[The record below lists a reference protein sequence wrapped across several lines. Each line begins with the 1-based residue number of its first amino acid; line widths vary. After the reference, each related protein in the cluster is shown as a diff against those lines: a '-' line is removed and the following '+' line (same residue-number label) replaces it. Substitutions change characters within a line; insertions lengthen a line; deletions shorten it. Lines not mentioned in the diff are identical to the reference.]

1 MQFKFDPTQ
10 FDMRTQ
16 PKPIRRRKE
25 PEQTE
30 GDEEEESG
38 PSKEKKIRLIWP
50 DSGSENSRSRSTDSF
65 DGEVDQKNKARL

>member
-16 PKPIRRRKE
+16 PKPIRRRKVS
-25 PEQTE
+25 EQTE
-30 GDEEEESG
+30 KDGAEESG
-38 PSKEKKIRLIWP
+38 PSREKKIRLIWP

-65 DGEVDQKNKARL
+65 EGEVDEKNKVWL